1 MEGDKTTLNLKLRKL
16 GEINYYVHSDTATI
30 WYSKIRI
37 GRTTRNHTSRTAF
50 VVNGA
55 ITSIIVLAG
64 FVVSGIMMSNDDKRD
79 TAPTLSES
87 LDMGEVEGKV
97 ISHNGYSAIGATV
110 VAYKSTGF
118 STSLE
123 KDSGYTAKSS
133 VSINNTFNLDLP
145 SGVYDLIVF
154 YHDGTHDV
162 IKNYAVWPNTSRTID
177 FNY

>member
-1 MEGDKTTLNLKLRKL
+1 MEGSKTTVSLKLPKL

-30 WYSKIRI
+30 WYSKIGI
-37 GRTTRNHTSRTAF
+37 CRTTLIHTSSTAF
-50 VVNGA
+50 VVIGV
-55 ITSIIVLAG
+55 ITSIIILAG
-64 FVVSGIMMSNDDKRD
+64 LVVSGIMMSNDDKRG

-97 ISHNGYSAIGATV
+97 ISHNGHSAIGATV
-110 VAYKSTGF
+110 MAYKSTGL

-123 KDSGYTAKSS
+123 KAGGYTAKSS
-133 VSINNTFNLDLP
+133 VSFDNTFNLDLP

>member
-1 MEGDKTTLNLKLRKL
+1 MEGGKTTVSLKLPKL
-16 GEINYYVHSDTATI
+16 GEINYYIHSDTATV
-30 WYSKIRI
+30 WYSKIGI
-37 GRTTRNHTSRTAF
+37 GRTTPSHTSRVAF
-50 VVNGA
+50 VVIGA

-64 FVVSGIMMSNDDKRD
+64 FVVSGIMMPNDDKRS
-79 TAPTLSES
+79 TALTLSES

-110 VAYKSTGF
+110 MAYKSTGF

-123 KDSGYTAKSS
+123 KDGGYTAKSS
-133 VSINNTFNLDLP
+133 VSIDNTFNLDLP

-162 IKNYAVWPNTSRTID
+162 IKNYAVWSNTSRTID

>member
-1 MEGDKTTLNLKLRKL
+1 MEGGKITMSLKLPKL
-16 GEINYYVHSDTATI
+16 GEINYYIHSDTATI
-30 WYSKIRI
+30 WYSKIGV
-37 GRTTRNHTSRTAF
+37 GRTTRSHTSRTAF
-50 VVNGA
+50 VVIGV
-55 ITSIIVLAG
+55 ITSIIILAG
-64 FVVSGIMMSNDDKRD
+64 FVVSGIMMSNDDKRG
-79 TAPTLSES
+79 TATTLSES

-97 ISHNGYSAIGATV
+97 ISHNGQSAIGATV

-123 KDSGYTAKSS
+123 KDGGYTAKSS
-133 VSINNTFNLDLP
+133 VSIGNTFNLDLP

-162 IKNYAVWPNTSRTID
+162 IKKYAVWPNTSRTID